1 MTKEESLELM
11 KWLIL
16 QLRDN
21 GQKLK
26 DDPMLMADWVAKQ
39 KHLETSVK
47 ALNSCDAL
55 WINDNYGVWYKK
67 EIEPIIPAILKK
79 S

>member
-1 MTKEESLELM
+1 MTKEQCLEFM

-16 QLRDN
+16 QLKDN
-21 GQKLK
+21 GHKLK

-47 ALNSCDAL
+47 TLNSCDAL
-55 WINDNYGVWYKK
+55 WLEDNYGAFYKQVIK
-67 EIEPIIPAILKK
+67 SNIPANIAKP
-79 S
+79 